1 MEIEE
6 FIAEVDSAC
15 ETFLQARLAEVGAV
29 SPAAEPVVHGLAEML
44 RGGKKLRPV
53 LAWIGWRS
61 TGSAAEHPAPRQLG
75 VALELF
81 QAAALIHDDF
91 IDHSDSRRGL
101 PSFHRRFAELHRES
115 GFSGDGKHFGASAAV
130 LAGDL
135 ALSWAGEAF
144 DEAARAAAGTTVGTT
159 FDTAAD
165 AAVDAAADTA
175 TTDAAV
181 DTARRIF
188 RTMHTQVITGQ
199 YLDVR
204 AELAP
209 PEPTEEAAVAAAR
222 TVLRYKAAKYSTEH
236 PLVLG
241 AALAGADDALRT
253 AWAQAAL
260 PLGEAFQLRD
270 DLLGVFGDPQ
280 STGKP
285 VGDDLREGKRTEL
298 VAYAMFRSRP
308 ADAQELESML
318 GDPSLS
324 PAQVERALEILTAA
338 GAAEEIERSI
348 DTLTAQSRKLRADV
362 EDLGVPAE
370 VLDDFDIL
378 AERLVRRTR

>member
-115 GFSGDGKHFGASAAV
+115 GFSGDGEHFGASAAV

-144 DEAARAAAGTTVGTT
+144 DEAARTAAGTT

-165 AAVDAAADTA
+165 T
-175 TTDAAV
+175 AV

-338 GAAEEIERSI
+338 GAAEEVERSI